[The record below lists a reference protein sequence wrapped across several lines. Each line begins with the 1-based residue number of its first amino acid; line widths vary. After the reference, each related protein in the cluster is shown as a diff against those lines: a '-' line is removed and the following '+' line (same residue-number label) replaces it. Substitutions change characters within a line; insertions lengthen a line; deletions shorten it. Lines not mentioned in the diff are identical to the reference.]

1 MFDEVNNDVRAA
13 PEENKIGLGKIREW
27 FQDAVDKSRNWR
39 KEAKEDYRFVS
50 GKQWKNADKEQLEK
64 FGRPAITINK
74 IKPLM
79 NVLSGYQ
86 RLNRYDISFLPRT
99 NDDME
104 LCKVREGVTKYIF
117 DDCGYEYQESQVF
130 MDGAIGGIG
139 WFWVYY
145 KFDEE
150 MGDGEIKIA
159 RESLSI
165 CM

>member
-27 FQDAVDKSRNWR
+27 FQDAVDKSRDWR

-86 RLNRYDISFLPRT
+86 RLNRYDISFCLGQMMIWSFVKSVKVLQSISLMIVIMNIKSLKFLWMVLLAVLVGFGFIINLMKRWA
-99 NDDME
+99 ME
-104 LCKVREGVTKYIF
+104 K
-117 DDCGYEYQESQVF
+117 
-130 MDGAIGGIG
+130 
-139 WFWVYY
+139 
-145 KFDEE
+145 
-150 MGDGEIKIA
+150 
-159 RESLSI
+159 
-165 CM
+165 

>member
-79 NVLSGYQ
+79 NGVYPNNGSILITNTFILKKMWSSPLRSRMLQ
-86 RLNRYDISFLPRT
+86 ITFLPRRPSSPCRVPGLPHRPIRT
-99 NDDME
+99 G
-104 LCKVREGVTKYIF
+104 LCAVRIPVRTVISTPVLRL
-117 DDCGYEYQESQVF
+117 CPLQP
-130 MDGAIGGIG
+130 
-139 WFWVYY
+139 
-145 KFDEE
+145 
-150 MGDGEIKIA
+150 
-159 RESLSI
+159 
-165 CM
+165 